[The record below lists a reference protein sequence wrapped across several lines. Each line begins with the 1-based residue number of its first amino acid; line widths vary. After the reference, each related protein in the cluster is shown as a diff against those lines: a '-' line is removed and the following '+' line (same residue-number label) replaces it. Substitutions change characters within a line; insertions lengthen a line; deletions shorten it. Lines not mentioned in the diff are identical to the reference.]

1 MPLAPIVI
9 FCYNRP
15 VHLTKTLNALKSNV
29 LAKESSVFIF
39 CDGAKANATEADL
52 KNINEVANICNNL
65 KGFASVEVIIATV
78 NKGLQNSV
86 IAGLNY
92 VLEKYEKVIVVE
104 DDVVT
109 SPYFLQFTNDALEKY
124 KDNTKVLSVGSWNY
138 YYNKGFNFF
147 NHMPDTIAWGTW
159 RNRWKLFEP
168 DGKKLYDQ
176 LIERKL
182 MNKFNLGGRYNFENM
197 LKLQYEGQISSWAIR
212 WTAVAV
218 LNDTLSLYPK
228 ISLSQHIGFDANA
241 TNSFENDYNKNI
253 ELAQGN
259 ISDFDI
265 EVKED
270 AASVEAFLYIE
281 NEIKNSP
288 SYLKKESPLQKIKT
302 NIAKHLPYRL
312 KQAVKKIVRK
322 QPEQEIS
329 GWFGNYKNW
338 QEVEKE
344 CLGYDSTAIFEKVKQ
359 ATLKVKKGEAAFERD
374 SVTFD
379 KIEFDEKLLTLFKTI
394 LKENNNKLS
403 ILDFGGA
410 LGSVYYQYRQL
421 LDKNASINWNV
432 VEQGHFV
439 DYGKKELQDN
449 ELYFYYRSQE
459 VLNKTKPNVLLL
471 SSVLSYLEEPYTILN
486 SLMELSIR
494 YIVIDRNLFL
504 QDEERL
510 TKQIVP
516 KNIYEA
522 SYPCRILSE
531 KKVIDTLSS
540 KYEVINTLDPYK
552 GLEVDLGDKKAY
564 FKGHILK
571 LK

>member
-15 VHLTKTLNALKSNV
+15 VHLTKTLTALKNNLLANESN
-29 LAKESSVFIF
+29 VFIF
-39 CDGAKANATEADL
+39 CDGAKENATPADL
-52 KNINEVANICNNL
+52 KNIDEVAEICNSL
-65 KGFASVEVIIATV
+65 SGFASVEVIKAPK

-86 IAGLNY
+86 IGGLND
-92 VLEKYEKVIVVE
+92 VLEKFEKVIVVE

-124 KDNTKVLSVGSWNY
+124 KNNNNVLSIGSWNY

-176 LIERKL
+176 LIERNL

-218 LNDTLSLYPK
+218 LNNTLSLYPK

-253 ELAQGN
+253 ELATSN

-265 EVKED
+265 EIIED
-270 AASVEAFLYIE
+270 PASVEAFLYIE

-288 SYLKKESPLQKIKT
+288 SYLKKESPLSKLKT
-302 NIAKHLPYRL
+302 NIARHLPYRL
-312 KQAVKKIVRK
+312 KQAVKKVVRK
-322 QPEQEIS
+322 EPEQDLS
-329 GWFGNYKNW
+329 GWFGNYNSWKA
-338 QEVEKE
+338 VEKE
-344 CLGYDSTAIFEKVKQ
+344 CAGYDNASIFEKVKQ

-379 KIEFDEKLLTLFKTI
+379 KIEFDEKLLTLFKDI

-403 ILDFGGA
+403 VLDFGGA
-410 LGSVYYQYRQL
+410 LGSVYFQYRQL
-421 LDKNASINWNV
+421 LDKNAGVNWNV

-439 DYGKKELQDN
+439 DFGQKELQDN
-449 ELYFYYRSQE
+449 ELLFYYTAQE
-459 VLNKTKPNVLLL
+459 IVNKTNVDVLLL
-471 SSVLSYLEEPYTILN
+471 SSVLSYLEEPYKMLN
-486 SLMELSIR
+486 ALMELSIK

-504 QDEERL
+504 ANEERL

-516 KNIYEA
+516 KAIYEA
-522 SYPCRILSE
+522 SYPCWILNE
-531 KKVIDTLSS
+531 KKVLETLSS
-540 KYEVINTLDPYK
+540 KYELVNTLDPYN
-552 GLEVDLGDKKAY
+552 GLQVDLGDKKAY

>member
-15 VHLTKTLNALKSNV
+15 AHLTKTLNALKNNFLANESN
-29 LAKESSVFIF
+29 VFIF
-39 CDGAKANATEADL
+39 CDGAKANASPEDL
-52 KNINEVANICNNL
+52 KNINEVAEICKNL
-65 KGFASVEVIIATV
+65 TGFASVEVIKAAA

-86 IAGLNY
+86 IGGLNF
-92 VLEKYEKVIVVE
+92 VLEKFEKVIVVE
-104 DDVVT
+104 DDVLT

-124 KDNTKVLSVGSWNY
+124 KNNNKVLSIGSWNY

-176 LIERKL
+176 LVERNL
-182 MNKFNLGGRYNFENM
+182 MNTFNLGGRYNFENM

-218 LNDTLSLYPK
+218 LNNTLSLYPK

-253 ELAQGN
+253 ELAQSN
-259 ISDFDI
+259 ISDFDM

-270 AASVEAFLYIE
+270 PASVDAFLYIE

-288 SYLKKESPLQKIKT
+288 SYLKKENPLQKLKT

-312 KQAVKKIVRK
+312 KEAVKKLIRK
-322 QPEQEIS
+322 EPEQEVS

-338 QEVEKE
+338 EVVEKE
-344 CLGYDSTAIFEKVKQ
+344 CAGYNNAAIFEKVKE
-359 ATLKVKKGEAAFERD
+359 ATLKVKKGEAVFERD

-379 KIEFDEKLLTLFKTI
+379 KIEFDKKLLSLFKNI
-394 LKENNNKLS
+394 LKQNNNKLFV
-403 ILDFGGA
+403 LDFGGA
-410 LGSVYYQYRQL
+410 LGSVYFQYRQL
-421 LDKNASINWNV
+421 LDKNAVINWNV

-439 DYGKKELQDN
+439 DFGKRVLQDN
-449 ELYFYYRSQE
+449 ELYFYNSPQE
-459 VLNKTKPNVLLL
+459 TVNKAKMDVLLL
-471 SSVLSYLEEPYTILN
+471 SSVLSYLEEPYKMLN
-486 SLMELSIR
+486 SLMALSIE

-504 QDEERL
+504 ANEERL

-516 KNIYEA
+516 KTIYEA
-522 SYPCRILSE
+522 SYPCWILNE
-531 KKVIDTLSS
+531 KKVLETLSTR
-540 KYEVINTLDPYK
+540 YQVLETLDPYN
-552 GLEVDLGDKKAY
+552 GLQVDLGDKKAY